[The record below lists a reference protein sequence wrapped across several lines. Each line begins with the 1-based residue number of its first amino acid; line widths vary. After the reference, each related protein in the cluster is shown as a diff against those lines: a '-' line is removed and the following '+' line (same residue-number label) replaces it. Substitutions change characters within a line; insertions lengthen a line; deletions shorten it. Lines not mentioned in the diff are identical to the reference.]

1 MKTKKKG
8 FSIPELLAVIVIMG
22 ILVTIATASYNGI
35 SRSLKQRTYNNKVN
49 LIKTK
54 ALEYAAD
61 NGVDVATIS
70 VAKLISEGY
79 LEVENETDGNEKMTN
94 PLGGYLDC
102 YKVDINRNLDDY
114 DVSVSTSEDCSLAET
129 DVMASNIEVVAYAY
143 DGEAFSNNNKLGTNK
158 DIKWTNKDVY
168 LYLNPA
174 SLSGNASQE
183 MSITWSINGDN
194 KVKTGNVVGY
204 PSTDTNYANIYKLE
218 TLYLLNVNVVVKVPS
233 EKGMLSKSVNIKIDK
248 ESPTVTLD
256 TDASYES
263 ASKVITFNGSDGSG
277 SGFSGYSY
285 ALTEKKEDTPIFN
298 ITNTDNK
305 IEVYKNQKYYA
316 YAKDAVGNIS
326 KPVEIDITNIDNSK
340 PVCKNPKNNA
350 GWTNV
355 NYSYTFGCDSDHGS
369 GCATLDTKETQQDEA
384 EFKEVKWTIK
394 DNVGNSRDCKT
405 NVAVHV
411 DKTAP
416 TCEIQI
422 DPSSKKGNNNWYI
435 NDVKLNL
442 IMKDNMSGVSEY
454 GITTNANAEYNGQ
467 KYASLTSDTDS
478 NGVTYYG
485 YVKDKA
491 GNTNTCKITVKRL
504 TETPS
509 CTLAS
514 SGNVG
519 NNGWY
524 TSNVNITM
532 NSSSKY
538 VTGKNVNNTNR
549 ENYTLTSDTKG
560 TTIKGIVT
568 NDAGLTGDCSISV
581 KRDTEAPSCNVNA
594 SGTMGQNN
602 WYISNVAVS
611 FASSDETSGVARYG
625 LNANSTS
632 YNNNNRQDLTWDTDG
647 ITYYGIVMDNAGNQ
661 RDCSK
666 VVKRLATAPSCSI
679 NASGNK
685 GWSDWY
691 TSDVTNTISSNSPHV
706 SSKRITNNNSDR
718 YVINWDND
726 GTTVSGEVVN
736 EAGLKGSCSNWTKRL
751 AQTPSCSVNLDGTM
765 GQNNWYISNINASVG
780 SSSSHIVSSKI
791 TNNNS
796 SNYTVNWDTEGI
808 TINGSVTNAAG
819 TSASCSSWA
828 RRLTN
833 PPTCSL
839 QISGN
844 KGNNNWYRSNV
855 IVSMSTSGVGISAR
869 KISVPNGATY
879 DNSYTLTYDTNYI
892 NVSGYVTNEAGLSG
906 SCTSPSIRRDTTPP
920 AATLRMKTTH
930 HCDGYDVKYKTGEQS
945 CFLFW
950 CSDIEKTTNVSCSAW
965 DSNNLSNNDNLINYL
980 KNTGNKVSEIVSKG
994 SRQEYD
1000 DVSTTEA
1007 ELVCSDNM
1015 TTNVSYKIGSK
1026 YGSIYNL
1033 DSDSTAR
1040 NRTNYTMSG
1049 TCTDEAGNTSSA
1061 SKNFYRYEEEK
1072 YCEQT
1077 HTESTCNSTH
1087 GEVTNCEDGKNYTMP
1102 DGDNCGGPGE
1112 GGNYGTYDP
1121 DYGNYTGCNWS
1132 SGGSGST
1139 GDCGHVNE
1147 VCDGYTDTTVSDG
1160 YYKCGDNKWR

>member
-1 MKTKKKG
+1 MMKKKNSRG

-22 ILVTIATASYNGI
+22 ILITIATASYNGI
-35 SRSLKQRTYNNKVN
+35 SRSLKQKTYDNKVN

-79 LEVENETDGNEKMTN
+79 LEVENETDSNEKMNN

-114 DVSVSTSEDCSLAET
+114 DVDVSTSEDCSLAET
-129 DVMASNIEVVAYAY
+129 DVMASNIEVVAYAD

-174 SLSGNASQE
+174 SLGGNASQE

-285 ALTEKKEDTPIFN
+285 ALTEKKEDTPVFN

-340 PVCKNPKNNA
+340 PVCKNPENNA

-369 GCATLDTKETQQDEA
+369 GCATLDTKETQQYEA

-422 DPSSKKGNNNWYI
+422 DSSSKKGNNNWYI
-435 NDVKLNL
+435 SDVKLNL

-467 KYASLTSDTDS
+467 KYATLNYDTES
-478 NGVTYYG
+478 NGITYYG

-504 TETPS
+504 ATAPS

-581 KRDTEAPSCNVNA
+581 KRDTEAPSCNVDIN
-594 SGTMGQNN
+594 GTMGQNN
-602 WYISNVAVS
+602 WYTSNVAIS
-611 FASSDETSGVARYG
+611 FSPSDYISGVARYG
-625 LNANSTS
+625 LNANSTN
-632 YNNNNRQDLTWDTDG
+632 YNSVNRQSLTWDTDG
-647 ITYYGIVMDNAGNQ
+647 ITYYGIVVDNAGNQ
-661 RDCSK
+661 RDCSRSI
-666 VVKRLATAPSCSI
+666 KRLAESPVCVV
-679 NASGNK
+679 NAVGGNN
-685 GWSDWY
+685 GTEWY
-691 TSDVTNTISSNSPHV
+691 VSDVNTSV
-706 SSKRITNNNSDR
+706 SSTSRHVVSTKIKKNNN
-718 YVINWDND
+718 YYN
-726 GTTVSGEVVN
+726 
-736 EAGLKGSCSNWTKRL
+736 
-751 AQTPSCSVNLDGTM
+751 
-765 GQNNWYISNINASVG
+765 
-780 SSSSHIVSSKI
+780 
-791 TNNNS
+791 
-796 SNYTVNWDTEGI
+796 NYTVNYNTAGETIVGEVRNDAGTTNTCTKYIKRDADAPDVDFTFQKTRENYTCDTYSKGCNDVEAK
-808 TINGSVTNAAG
+808 INIKGSVSGVKFAGVSDHSSSVYVGSQEEIDACIVQMGGINAQNNFLFNFIYRNICLMRTYWDKSKWDYKYYSSPHTFVQGGGETETYYAKVCSNANVCKEVLAEI
-819 TSASCSSWA
+819 TTPEPKQEDNSCSVLA
-828 RRLTN
+828 G
-833 PPTCSL
+833 
-839 QISGN
+839 IVDGAFVGAVAGN
-844 KGNNNWYRSNV
+844 ILAGFLG
-855 IVSMSTSGVGISAR
+855 GVGFLAGVIG
-869 KISVPNGATY
+869 GA
-879 DNSYTLTYDTNYI
+879 
-892 NVSGYVTNEAGLSG
+892 
-906 SCTSPSIRRDTTPP
+906 
-920 AATLRMKTTH
+920 
-930 HCDGYDVKYKTGEQS
+930 
-945 CFLFW
+945 
-950 CSDIEKTTNVSCSAW
+950 
-965 DSNNLSNNDNLINYL
+965 
-980 KNTGNKVSEIVSKG
+980 IV
-994 SRQEYD
+994 
-1000 DVSTTEA
+1000 
-1007 ELVCSDNM
+1007 
-1015 TTNVSYKIGSK
+1015 
-1026 YGSIYNL
+1026 
-1033 DSDSTAR
+1033 
-1040 NRTNYTMSG
+1040 
-1049 TCTDEAGNTSSA
+1049 
-1061 SKNFYRYEEEK
+1061 
-1072 YCEQT
+1072 
-1077 HTESTCNSTH
+1077 
-1087 GEVTNCEDGKNYTMP
+1087 
-1102 DGDNCGGPGE
+1102 GGIA
-1112 GGNYGTYDP
+1112 
-1121 DYGNYTGCNWS
+1121 CAFS
-1132 SGGSGST
+1132 
-1139 GDCGHVNE
+1139 
-1147 VCDGYTDTTVSDG
+1147 
-1160 YYKCGDNKWR
+1160 